1 MERAEEIFNPVSLV
15 ETTEAPTRREQ
26 FTRSLRLW
34 LAASV
39 GLQVLLLAALVAAG
53 TELSARLAALHAGAD
68 AHAAAMEANAA
79 KVSALAD
86 SSALM
91 GQELSSLRQA
101 VASKSRED
109 VVFLKALI
117 LKPGIDPDLAR
128 RIASSVRRY
137 SELYGR
143 DPNIALAIIAIESD
157 FNPRAVSN
165 VGAVGLMQVMPH
177 WKKVLGITDSLE
189 DPDVSVRYG
198 LQILGFYMEMYRDLE
213 MALTAY
219 NRGPGPVDG
228 ALMRGANPGNGYA
241 TRVLETYQRLKS
253 LDSAQTP

>member
-1 MERAEEIFNPVSLV
+1 MSLV
-15 ETTEAPTRREQ
+15 ETAEVPARHEKASRTLSP
-26 FTRSLRLW
+26 W
-34 LAASV
+34 LAASL
-39 GLQVLLLAALVAAG
+39 GLQVLLLVALVAAG
-53 TELSARLAALHAGAD
+53 STLSARLSELHANAD
-68 AHAAAMEANAA
+68 AHALATDASSA
-79 KVSALAD
+79 KVAQLAENSAQ
-86 SSALM
+86 M

-117 LKPGIDPDLAR
+117 LKPGVDPDLAR

-143 DPNIALAIIAIESD
+143 DPNIALAIISIESD
-157 FNPRAVSN
+157 FNPRAVSS

-198 LQILGFYMEMYRDLE
+198 LQILGFYLEMYRDLE

-228 ALMRGANPGNGYA
+228 ALMRGASPSNGYA
-241 TRVLETYQRLKS
+241 ARVLETYQRLKS
-253 LDSAQTP
+253 LDSAPAP

>member
-1 MERAEEIFNPVSLV
+1 MDRAEELFNPVSLV
-15 ETTEAPTRREQ
+15 ETTEAPHRTKARG
-26 FTRSLRLW
+26 RLGPW
-34 LAASV
+34 LVAMLGV
-39 GLQVLLLAALVAAG
+39 QVLLLAAMVGAG
-53 TELSARLAALHAGAD
+53 VFATSRLAELRAASD
-68 AHAAAMEANAA
+68 AHARAAEESAA
-79 KVSALAD
+79 KLDGLAA

-117 LKPGIDPDLAR
+117 LKPGIEPGLAR
-128 RIASSVRRY
+128 RIAASVRRY

-143 DPNIALAIIAIESD
+143 DPNLALAIIAVESD
-157 FNPRAVSN
+157 FNPKAISS

-177 WKKVLGITDSLE
+177 WKKVLGITDDLE
-189 DPDVSVRYG
+189 NPDVSIRSG
-198 LQILGFYMEMYRDLE
+198 LQILGFYQEMYRDME

-228 ALMRGANPGNGYA
+228 ALMRGTSPKNGYA
-241 TRVLETYQRLKS
+241 AKVLETYERLKS
-253 LDSAQTP
+253 LDSTPSP